1 MNLSELETYLHHINI
16 FEKKQRETGI
26 SQNDIPILD
35 SSKKD
40 YSYIDPVLNIVR
52 FPKSVFFTQGNN
64 IYISRHNR
72 FAPMIEHIHDFIEMT
87 YVYSGQCTQNINGKK
102 IKLHQGSF
110 CVLDRD
116 VPHSIEA
123 LGEEDILINIL
134 INEETFSSLFLLKL
148 QNTTNLLANFLAD
161 AFNQEA
167 KHNQFIIFE
176 AKESSLIHNQIQLM
190 LCEYWSYK
198 AQGNEFLSHYL
209 ELILMELMR
218 IYSQETYRLNSTN
231 HFNYAKILN
240 YIDQHY
246 QDLKLEKLAKEFGYN
261 SNYLSNKLKRS
272 TGKNFQEI
280 LLEKRLLIACDL
292 LSNTNL
298 SLEEVSFESGFNSSS
313 YFFRQFKKHYQCT
326 PSEYRKNQH

>member
-123 LGEEDILINIL
+123 
-134 INEETFSSLFLLKL
+134 S
-148 QNTTNLLANFLAD
+148 
-161 AFNQEA
+161 
-167 KHNQFIIFE
+167 
-176 AKESSLIHNQIQLM
+176 
-190 LCEYWSYK
+190 
-198 AQGNEFLSHYL
+198 
-209 ELILMELMR
+209 
-218 IYSQETYRLNSTN
+218 
-231 HFNYAKILN
+231 
-240 YIDQHY
+240 
-246 QDLKLEKLAKEFGYN
+246 EKKT
-261 SNYLSNKLKRS
+261 S
-272 TGKNFQEI
+272 
-280 LLEKRLLIACDL
+280 
-292 LSNTNL
+292 
-298 SLEEVSFESGFNSSS
+298 
-313 YFFRQFKKHYQCT
+313 
-326 PSEYRKNQH
+326 